1 MKVDFDKLKRDVSLP
16 EFFLYLGWK
25 FVSGSSNSSPKMT
38 NGSNT
43 VVIKKNSKD
52 YYTYWDVHGEA
63 RGKTII
69 DLMQQHIYDQTGRMP
84 SLREAG
90 EAVQNYVNNKEVV
103 LSQDSRFGVSNA
115 KLDPNQ
121 LAFLN
126 SQLKPYQGD
135 FLQKRGITQD
145 TLSSPVFSGVFTSRE
160 FRKDGKVYNNTCT
173 RLINQNGFQGISQ
186 RGIRPEDGKS
196 FKGISGNKYDSI
208 VVSKHDKTRPIEH
221 IYVSESMID
230 AASHYQMTLPNTEKN
245 ILYISTEGN
254 ITQGQM
260 DVIKLLLSKQNINN
274 INDQVTYIFDND
286 SNGYKYT
293 LKLDTFL
300 KGQEL
305 PNIEGLPVEELKEKV
320 LQLPNVDLS
329 VNGDWNN
336 DLQAFISKS
345 KECEFQEAIKK
356 NDFPRISSMKDE
368 GYTPSLEIMNKLEES
383 APAPTLIA
391 VQKIFGM
398 PSATPGLSDIKLA
411 QSNKPN
417 LGLSTENKV
426 QKEL

>member
-25 FVSGSSNSSPKMT
+25 FVSGSSNSSPKMS

-43 VVIKKNSKD
+43 VIIKKNSKD

-126 SQLKPYQGD
+126 NQLKPYQGD

-160 FRKDGKVYNNTCT
+160 YRKDGKVYNNTCT
-173 RLINQNGFQGISQ
+173 KLINQNGFQGISQ

-208 VVSKHDKTRPIEH
+208 VVSKHDKTRPVDH

-230 AASHYQMTLPNTEKN
+230 AASHYQMKLPNTEKN

-274 INDQVTYIFDND
+274 INGQVTYIFDND
-286 SNGYKYT
+286 SNGYKYA

-305 PNIEGLPVEELKEKV
+305 PDIEGMPIEELKEKV
-320 LQLPNVDLS
+320 IQLPNVELS
-329 VNGDWNN
+329 VNSDWND
-336 DLQAFISKS
+336 DLQASISKG

-356 NDFPRISSMKDE
+356 NDFARIADLKNG
-368 GYTPSLEIMNKLEES
+368 GYKPSPEAIKELKES
-383 APAPTLIA
+383 APAQTVIA
-391 VQKIFGM
+391 VQKIFDL
-398 PSATPGLSDIKLA
+398 PTDFPGLSDIKLA
-411 QSNKPN
+411 QSDSKGS
-417 LGLSTENKV
+417 GLKIEKGI
-426 QKEL
+426 

>member
-25 FVSGSSNSSPKMT
+25 FVPGSSNSSPKMS
-38 NGSNT
+38 NGSET

-69 DLMQQHIYDQTGRMP
+69 DLMQKHIYDQTGKMP

-90 EAVQNYVNNKEVV
+90 EAIQNYIDNKNIV
-103 LSQDSRFGVSNA
+103 LSQDSRFEISNA
-115 KLDPNQ
+115 KLDLSQ
-121 LAFLN
+121 LTLLN

-135 FLQKRGITQD
+135 FLQKRGITQT
-145 TLSSPVFSGVFTSRE
+145 TLSSSVFSGVFTSIE
-160 FRKDGKVYNNTCT
+160 YRKGRKVYNNTCI

-186 RGIRPEDGKS
+186 RGTRPEDGKS

-208 VVSKHDKTRPIEH
+208 AVSMHDQTKPIEH
-221 IYVSESMID
+221 IYFCESMID
-230 AASHYQMTLPNTEKN
+230 AASHYQMKLPDTQKN

-274 INDQVTYIFDND
+274 ITNQVTYIFDND
-286 SNGYKYT
+286 GNGYKYA
-293 LKLDTFL
+293 LKLNAFL

-305 PNIEGLPVEELKEKV
+305 PNIEGMPIEELKEKV
-320 LQLPNVDLS
+320 LQLPNVELS
-329 VNGDWNN
+329 VNSDWND
-336 DLQAFISKS
+336 DLQASVAKG
-345 KECEFQEAIKK
+345 KECEFQDAVKK
-356 NDFPRISSMKDE
+356 NDFIRIAGLKEE
-368 GYTPSLEIMNKLEES
+368 GYVPSHKVMDELKVSISDKTM
-383 APAPTLIA
+383 IA
-391 VQKIFGM
+391 VQKIFG
-398 PSATPGLSDIKLA
+398 LSSDTSKLSSLKLS
-411 QSNKPN
+411 QSDNKRPILN
-417 LGLSTENKV
+417 MGKGI
-426 QKEL
+426 

>member
-1 MKVDFDKLKRDVSLP
+1 MKVDFEKLKRDVSLP

-38 NGSNT
+38 NGSST
-43 VVIKKNSKD
+43 IVIKKNSKD
-52 YYTYWDVHGEA
+52 YFTYWDVHGEA

-115 KLDPNQ
+115 KLDPSQ

-126 SQLKPYQGD
+126 NQLKPYQGD

-160 FRKDGKVYNNTCT
+160 YRKDGKVYNNTCT
-173 RLINQNGFQGISQ
+173 KLINQNGFQGISQ

-221 IYVSESMID
+221 IYISESMID
-230 AASHYQMTLPNTEKN
+230 AASHYQMKLPNTEKN

-260 DVIKLLLSKQNINN
+260 DVIKLLLSKHINN

-286 SNGYKYT
+286 SNGYKYA

-300 KGQEL
+300 KGQ
-305 PNIEGLPVEELKEKV
+305 
-320 LQLPNVDLS
+320 
-329 VNGDWNN
+329 
-336 DLQAFISKS
+336 
-345 KECEFQEAIKK
+345 
-356 NDFPRISSMKDE
+356 R
-368 GYTPSLEIMNKLEES
+368 
-383 APAPTLIA
+383 
-391 VQKIFGM
+391 
-398 PSATPGLSDIKLA
+398 AT
-411 QSNKPN
+411 QH
-417 LGLSTENKV
+417 
-426 QKEL
+426 

>member
-135 FLQKRGITQD
+135 FLQKGESPKTHYLHLCSPGYSLQGNSAKMEKSIIT
-145 TLSSPVFSGVFTSRE
+145 
-160 FRKDGKVYNNTCT
+160 
-173 RLINQNGFQGISQ
+173 
-186 RGIRPEDGKS
+186 
-196 FKGISGNKYDSI
+196 
-208 VVSKHDKTRPIEH
+208 
-221 IYVSESMID
+221 
-230 AASHYQMTLPNTEKN
+230 
-245 ILYISTEGN
+245 
-254 ITQGQM
+254 
-260 DVIKLLLSKQNINN
+260 
-274 INDQVTYIFDND
+274 
-286 SNGYKYT
+286 
-293 LKLDTFL
+293 
-300 KGQEL
+300 
-305 PNIEGLPVEELKEKV
+305 
-320 LQLPNVDLS
+320 
-329 VNGDWNN
+329 
-336 DLQAFISKS
+336 
-345 KECEFQEAIKK
+345 
-356 NDFPRISSMKDE
+356 
-368 GYTPSLEIMNKLEES
+368 
-383 APAPTLIA
+383 PAPDLLIKTA
-391 VQKIFGM
+391 FRAFPKG
-398 PSATPGLSDIKLA
+398 
-411 QSNKPN
+411 
-417 LGLSTENKV
+417 E
-426 QKEL
+426 

>member
-25 FVSGSSNSSPKMT
+25 FVSGSSNSSPKMS
-38 NGSNT
+38 NGSDT
-43 VVIKKNSKD
+43 VIIKKNSKD

-103 LSQDSRFGVSNA
+103 LSQESRFGVSNA

-126 SQLKPYQGD
+126 SKLKPYQGD

-145 TLSSPVFSGVFTSRE
+145 TLSSPVFSGVFTSSE
-160 FRKDGKVYNNTCT
+160 YRKDGKVYNNTCT
-173 RLINQNGFQGISQ
+173 RLINQNGFQGISR
-186 RGIRPEDGKS
+186 RGIRPEDGKN

-221 IYVSESMID
+221 IYVCESMID
-230 AASHYQMTLPNTEKN
+230 AASHYQMKLLNTEKN

-286 SNGYKYT
+286 NNGYKYAI
-293 LKLDTFL
+293 KLDTY
-300 KGQEL
+300 
-305 PNIEGLPVEELKEKV
+305 LKEKV
-320 LQLPNVDLS
+320 IPEIEHLTEDEAKELAIKLPNIVLPTLK
-329 VNGDWNN
+329 DWND
-336 DLQAFISKS
+336 DLKVGIIFNSDKRFVTSILNADYN
-345 KECEFQEAIKK
+345 ELIKLH
-356 NDFPRISSMKDE
+356 SE
-368 GYTPSLEIMNKLEES
+368 GYSPSCKMLDNLEPYYSNDMR
-383 APAPTLIA
+383 IA
-391 VQKIFGM
+391 INKIFELPM
-398 PSATPGLSDIKLA
+398 S
-411 QSNKPN
+411 Q
-417 LGLSTENKV
+417 ENNNTSEV
-426 QKEL
+426 SPLNNFPTVREEQIINI

>member
-25 FVSGSSNSSPKMT
+25 FVSGSSNSSPKMS
-38 NGSNT
+38 NGSDT
-43 VVIKKNSKD
+43 VIIKKNSKD

-69 DLMQQHIYDQTGRMP
+69 DLMQKHIYDQTGRMP

-160 FRKDGKVYNNTCT
+160 HRKDGKVYNNTCT

-196 FKGISGNKYDSI
+196 FKG
-208 VVSKHDKTRPIEH
+208 V
-221 IYVSESMID
+221 
-230 AASHYQMTLPNTEKN
+230 
-245 ILYISTEGN
+245 
-254 ITQGQM
+254 
-260 DVIKLLLSKQNINN
+260 
-274 INDQVTYIFDND
+274 
-286 SNGYKYT
+286 
-293 LKLDTFL
+293 DT
-300 KGQEL
+300 
-305 PNIEGLPVEELKEKV
+305 N
-320 LQLPNVDLS
+320 
-329 VNGDWNN
+329 
-336 DLQAFISKS
+336 
-345 KECEFQEAIKK
+345 
-356 NDFPRISSMKDE
+356 
-368 GYTPSLEIMNKLEES
+368 
-383 APAPTLIA
+383 
-391 VQKIFGM
+391 
-398 PSATPGLSDIKLA
+398 
-411 QSNKPN
+411 
-417 LGLSTENKV
+417 
-426 QKEL
+426 

>member
-25 FVSGSSNSSPKMT
+25 FVSGSSNSSPKMS
-38 NGSNT
+38 NGSDT
-43 VVIKKNSKD
+43 VIIKKNSKD

-69 DLMQQHIYDQTGRMP
+69 DLMQKHIYDQTGRMP

-160 FRKDGKVYNNTCT
+160 HRKDGKVYNNTCT

-221 IYVSESMID
+221 IYISESMID
-230 AASHYQMTLPNTEKN
+230 AASHYQMKLLNTEKN

-260 DVIKLLLSKQNINN
+260 GVIKLLLSKQNINN
-274 INDQVTYIFDND
+274 ITDQVTYIFDND
-286 SNGYKYT
+286 SNGYKYA

-305 PNIEGLPVEELKEKV
+305 PNIEGLPVEELKDKV
-320 LQLPNVDLS
+320 LQLPNVELS
-329 VNGDWNN
+329 VNSDWND
-336 DLQAFISKS
+336 DLQASISKG
-345 KECEFQEAIKK
+345 KECEFQDAIKK
-356 NDFPRISSMKDE
+356 NDFTRIAGLKDE
-368 GYTPSLEIMNKLEES
+368 GYIPSPKIIDELKGS
-383 APAPTLIA
+383 APAPTMIA
-391 VQKIFGM
+391 VQKIFGL
-398 PSATPGLSDIKLA
+398 PSDAPGLSNIKLA
-411 QSNKPN
+411 QSDSKE
-417 LGLSTENKV
+417 LGLNTEKSI
-426 QKEL
+426 